1 MFKKKSVSDKTQ
13 ASKTFFLWLLAL
25 SFLIILIGAF
35 FAFDFK
41 NKHDVRQTPVPI
53 AKEQLLTTGTNK
65 LNQQLVEVAG
75 KDASINDLIKKL
87 GKHIYLP
94 TGRVTVTTIVDVDA
108 LRKEN
113 PIFYQF
119 AKKGDRVVIYPTQ
132 AILYDPIV
140 DLVLDVMHFSPAGG
154 GNLK

>member
-1 MFKKKSVSDKTQ
+1 M
-13 ASKTFFLWLLAL
+13 
-25 SFLIILIGAF
+25 
-35 FAFDFK
+35 
-41 NKHDVRQTPVPI
+41 RQTPVPI